1 MGSDQAAAGLK
12 NDNRIS
18 FPGTGLKIFL
28 GILVLGLTLLTVY
41 MSVIKARYRSDLS
54 SVNESLASLMQQN
67 SLLKQTKI
75 KRVEF
80 LERQFVMNHP
90 RQLVKGLIEFLQA
103 LERSF
108 SPPVDLDRLTVTSG
122 DRNLAFRLSGRVRTG
137 ERVRAEYLL
146 DQCLNRLRT
155 LEGII
160 DLELLPLNEE
170 EAAGHPH
177 PFHLQGSVEIE

>member
-1 MGSDQAAAGLK
+1 MGSDQAEKRLK
-12 NDNRIS
+12 NDNRTS
-18 FPGTGLKIFL
+18 FPGIGLKIFL

-41 MSVIKARYRSDLS
+41 VSVVKSRYRSDLS

-80 LERQFVMNHP
+80 LERQFVMDHP
-90 RQLVKGLIEFLQA
+90 RRLVNGLAGFLQA

-108 SPPVDLDRLTVTSG
+108 SPPVNLDRLTVTSG
-122 DRNLAFRLSGRVRTG
+122 DRNLVFRLSGRVRTG

-146 DQCLNRLRT
+146 DQCLNRLKM

-160 DLELLPLNEE
+160 DLERLSLNTE
-170 EAAGHPH
+170 EAAGHPYS
-177 PFHLQGSVEIE
+177 FQLQGSVEIE